1 MSRLSLILLV
11 FLSYFELN
19 AQNEIKSRLKFV
31 EELEEKGDYYY
42 ALKIYEEIL
51 NLDSTSI
58 EVHWKYAESL
68 RKYKDYNKA
77 ENEYSYVVKYDS
89 TNLFPTSI
97 LFKGLMEKQNGKYEI
112 AINTFKATKKKFM
125 KDRRS
130 YPYLKAKNE
139 INSCLWAKSTINDS
153 IKVSF
158 NKLPETINTNNS
170 EFGNSY
176 KENILY
182 FTSLRSDSIK
192 NEEVYDSSYTTSIYS
207 SLNKNNVFQGS
218 NKVSSLKSEN
228 ENIAN
233 GTISLDGNRLYYSKC
248 SPKKEGYE
256 CVIMVSKKINNKWTV
271 GDSLGEIINAK
282 NSNTTMPS
290 ISKIDDK
297 EVLFFASDREG
308 TKGGLDIWYS
318 FIKNG
323 NQYSKVQSVRS
334 INTIEN
340 EISPWFDTLNQT
352 LYFSTSWYDGYGGY
366 DIFYSNYTGG
376 FEKPKN
382 AGLPKNSPAN
392 DLYYFMDKDTFYLTS
407 NRIGVNYTSVPT
419 CCSDIFKGNP
429 IEVKMDSSETV
440 KETLASLNKRLP
452 ITLYFHND
460 IPNPKTT
467 DTFTNV
473 NYIESYREYLAML
486 DIYKNEYSKGL
497 KEPLNEEA
505 KEDISDFFSEYVEQ
519 GARDLELFRDLLL
532 KELQKGRKFNLYIK
546 GFASPLAKS
555 DYNVNLTKR
564 RINSLI
570 NYLSEYDKGIFKQYI
585 DKGALLFNEIPF
597 GENVANKLTSDNPN
611 DVKNSIYSR
620 AAAIERKIEIQSI
633 ELIEIS
639 PLSLTTS
646 NQLYDMGVI
655 KNGEISS
662 GIFYIKNNSN
672 QSILIEQIDIPCD
685 CNQVEIEKMELS
697 PREQIPLK
705 LFFDSKNYNGKIIKS
720 IYIKVKN
727 QSDSLRLVMTGVVE

>member
-1 MSRLSLILLV
+1 
-11 FLSYFELN
+11 
-19 AQNEIKSRLKFV
+19 
-31 EELEEKGDYYY
+31 
-42 ALKIYEEIL
+42 
-51 NLDSTSI
+51 
-58 EVHWKYAESL
+58 
-68 RKYKDYNKA
+68 
-77 ENEYSYVVKYDS
+77 
-89 TNLFPTSI
+89 
-97 LFKGLMEKQNGKYEI
+97 
-112 AINTFKATKKKFM
+112 
-125 KDRRS
+125 
-130 YPYLKAKNE
+130 
-139 INSCLWAKSTINDS
+139 
-153 IKVSF
+153 
-158 NKLPETINTNNS
+158 
-170 EFGNSY
+170 
-176 KENILY
+176 
-182 FTSLRSDSIK
+182 
-192 NEEVYDSSYTTSIYS
+192 
-207 SLNKNNVFQGS
+207 
-218 NKVSSLKSEN
+218 
-228 ENIAN
+228 
-233 GTISLDGNRLYYSKC
+233 
-248 SPKKEGYE
+248 
-256 CVIMVSKKINNKWTV
+256 MVSKKINNKWTV

-429 IEVKMDSSETV
+429 IEIKMDSSEKV

-467 DTFTNV
+467 DIFTNV
-473 NYIESYREYLAML
+473 DYIESYREYLAML

-519 GARDLELFRDLLL
+519 GVRDLELFRDLLL

-585 DKGALLFNEIPF
+585 DEGALLFNEIPF

-672 QSILIEQIDIPCD
+672 QL
-685 CNQVEIEKMELS
+685 
-697 PREQIPLK
+697 
-705 LFFDSKNYNGKIIKS
+705 Y
-720 IYIKVKN
+720 
-727 QSDSLRLVMTGVVE
+727 

>member
-11 FLSYFELN
+11 FFSYFELN

-207 SLNKNNVFQGS
+207 SLNKNNVFQSS

-429 IEVKMDSSETV
+429 IEIKMDSSEKV

-467 DTFTNV
+467 DIFTNV

-519 GARDLELFRDLLL
+519 GVRDLELFRDLLL

-585 DKGALLFNEIPF
+585 DEGALLFNEIPF

-705 LFFDSKNYNGKIIKS
+705 LFFDSKNYNGKIVKS

>member
-11 FLSYFELN
+11 FFSYFELN

-192 NEEVYDSSYTTSIYS
+192 NEEVYDASYTTSIYS
-207 SLNKNNVFQGS
+207 SLNKNNVFQSS

-429 IEVKMDSSETV
+429 IEIKMDSSEKV

-467 DTFTNV
+467 DIFTNV

-519 GARDLELFRDLLL
+519 GVRDLELFRDLLL

-585 DKGALLFNEIPF
+585 DEGALLFNEIPF

-662 GIFYIKNNSN
+662 RIFYIKNNSN

-705 LFFDSKNYNGKIIKS
+705 LFFDSKNYNGKIVKS